1 MFASLSLTIPLL
13 VSMLS
18 ILLLLAIDCLLD

>member
-18 ILLLLAIDCLLD
+18 ILLLLAIDSLLD